1 VSRAPDADTRL
12 CRTLEMESRRA
23 GCPVRVISSDWNR
36 WQSTTFT
43 GARHELTMEAAD
55 TAALEHWLSD
65 LPATDLPVRGH
76 LLASLAITNIRRAG
90 GMAEVAID
98 ALTVEQ

>member
-1 VSRAPDADTRL
+1 
-12 CRTLEMESRRA
+12 
-23 GCPVRVISSDWNR
+23 
-36 WQSTTFT
+36 
-43 GARHELTMEAAD
+43 MEAAD
-55 TAALEHWLSD
+55 TAALEHWLTD
-65 LPATDLPVRGH
+65 LPETDLPVRGH

>member
-1 VSRAPDADTRL
+1 
-12 CRTLEMESRRA
+12 ME
-23 GCPVRVISSDWNR
+23 G
-36 WQSTTFT
+36 
-43 GARHELTMEAAD
+43 AD

-65 LPATDLPVRGH
+65 LPETDLPVRGH

-98 ALTVEQ
+98 ALTVEQLSFFPLMILRAWARGSAAGTRSAPAGQTAQCHQRFLKRFLARR